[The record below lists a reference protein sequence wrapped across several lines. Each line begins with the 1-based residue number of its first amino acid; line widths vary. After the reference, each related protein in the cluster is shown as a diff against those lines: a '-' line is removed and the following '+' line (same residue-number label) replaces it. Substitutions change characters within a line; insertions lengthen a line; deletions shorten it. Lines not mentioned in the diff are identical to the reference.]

1 MTCGARGFA
10 RSRSRRLCGWR
21 ASARALLGS
30 VVILGSAPAAADDR
44 HAAAQ
49 EIFRAGSAA
58 YERGE
63 FRAAALAFEAAHR
76 EAPHAAALYNAGI
89 AWEAVRENG
98 RAADAYEAALGLGG
112 LEAGQERD
120 ARAHLTAL
128 ERVLARVEVSAPSG
142 ALVSLAH
149 AERRAVPAAVHVEA
163 GAHEVR
169 VSLVDG
175 RALSRAV
182 RVAAAER
189 AVVAFEAPAASAPL
203 VPRAAR
209 IPSAPPPALP
219 PPDDGSLPLRPIGW
233 AALGGGVLIGGAAVA
248 LGVAALDQRDA
259 YDASGHRDADARD
272 AAAGL
277 RTWTNVAWVGA
288 GVLALGGV
296 VLLLAAPSGEPVKT
310 SFAGRPLRER
320 GASKRQ

>member
-1 MTCGARGFA
+1 VTGGARSSAG
-10 RSRSRRLCGWR
+10 SRRRRLRWSPPVAG
-21 ASARALLGS
+21 ALLAS
-30 VVILGSAPAAADDR
+30 VVVLGSAPASADDR
-44 HAAAQ
+44 DAAAQ

-63 FRAAALAFEAAHR
+63 LRAAALAFEAAHR

-89 AWEAVRENG
+89 AWEAARENG
-98 RAADAYEAALGLGG
+98 RAADAYEAGLGLGG

-120 ARAHLTAL
+120 ARAHLAAL
-128 ERVLARVEVSAPSG
+128 EQVLARVEVRAPSG

-149 AERRAVPAAVHVEA
+149 AERRAAPVAVHVQA

-175 RALSRAV
+175 RVRSRAV
-182 RVAAAER
+182 RVVAGER
-189 AVVAFEAPAASAPL
+189 AVVAIEAPSASGPPALIPSAAT
-203 VPRAAR
+203 
-209 IPSAPPPALP
+209 PSAPPPAP
-219 PPDDGSLPLRPIGW
+219 APPDEASLPLRPIGW
-233 AALGGGVLIGGAAVA
+233 AALGGGLLLGGAAVA

-288 GVLALGGV
+288 GVLALSGV
-296 VLLLAAPSGEPVKT
+296 VLLLAAPSG
-310 SFAGRPLRER
+310 SR
-320 GASKRQ
+320 